1 MKSTIR
7 FDTVTMPGA
16 FFAGQNPMP
25 SIWDAGDIHA
35 AVQIDDTIPEAERE
49 YFGYGKI
56 ETMLPYCMQD
66 NYDRRKVMRQFEVIV
81 LENEYLRA
89 EFMPQF
95 GGRLWSL
102 YDKEHQRDL
111 VHHNPVFQPVNFGL
125 RNAWIS
131 GGVEWNLGMTG
142 HTPLSMSPMHTSI
155 LQLSDGTPVLRMYE
169 LERIRQTTMQ
179 LDFYLPET
187 SRFLFVRVHLCN
199 TRDEVVP
206 VYWWSNIAVNETE
219 DTRVLA
225 PSDEAYVYEY
235 TRGVSL
241 EKMPVRGGIDRSYTT
256 RTGRS
261 VDYFFEIPKEQRK
274 WEAALDGKGQGLIQT
289 STDLLQGR
297 KIFLW
302 GNKSGGKRWQEFLSV
317 PGEAY
322 LEIQGGLAKTQMQ
335 HLPMPANAKWEWLE
349 AYGYLSAEPEQ
360 VHSPDWQ
367 KACACV
373 EDALEQALPRE
384 FMDRELKR
392 LETELA
398 QTAPTVRSGS
408 GWAAL
413 ELLRRGEGDRY
424 PGEYTVY
431 PPSSIGAE
439 QAAWLQLLRE
449 GSFPYCR
456 PEEQPSGYQGQAE
469 WIPLLEKAIESG
481 NSDHWHAWLQLGVLY
496 CAVGA
501 WEKAATAFQTSIART
516 DSGWARR
523 NLAMVWLRAGN
534 REAAVE
540 ELRKASMLL
549 PIARIAVECG
559 ENLYKMERWQDYAD
573 YYAALPPEIQADARM
588 RLMRAFAAAE
598 LGELEYA
605 LEILN
610 SGIEIKDL
618 REGEPT
624 LAELWIRIHRY
635 SMLREDPSLKELD
648 SETLTARVLE
658 RYSVPDQFEFR
669 VNLD

>member
-1 MKSTIR
+1 MKTTIK
-7 FDTVTMPGA
+7 FETTSMPGA

-25 SIWDAGDIHA
+25 SIWDEGDIHA
-35 AVQIDDTIPEAERE
+35 SVQIDDTIPEAERG

-56 ETMLPYCMQD
+56 ENMLPYCMQD
-66 NYDRRKVMRQFEVIV
+66 NYDRKKVMREYEIVV

-102 YDKEHQRDL
+102 YDKEHKRDL
-111 VHHNPVFQPVNFGL
+111 VHHNPVFQPVNFGV

-142 HTPLSMSPMHTSI
+142 HTPLTMAPLHTAI
-155 LQLSDGTPVLRMYE
+155 LHMSDGTPVLRMYE
-169 LERIRQTTMQ
+169 LERIRQITMQ
-179 LDFYLPET
+179 LDFYLPED

-199 TRDEVVP
+199 TKDEVVP

-225 PSDEAYVYEY
+225 PSDEAYIYEY
-235 TRGVSL
+235 TRGVTL
-241 EKMPVRGGIDRSYTT
+241 GKMPVRDGIDRSYTT

-261 VDYFFEIPKEQRK
+261 VDYFFEIQKQRRK
-274 WEAALDGKGQGLIQT
+274 WEAALDGTGAGLVQT

-302 GNKSGGKRWQEFLSV
+302 GNKVGGKRWQEFLST
-317 PGEAY
+317 PDEAY

-349 AYGYLSAEPEQ
+349 AYGYLQADAET
-360 VHSPDWQ
+360 VHSENWQ
-367 KACACV
+367 TACNCV
-373 EDALEQALPRE
+373 EETLENRLPRA
-384 FMDRELKR
+384 FMDAELKR

-398 QTAPTVRSGS
+398 QTATPIRSGS

-413 ELLRRGEGDRY
+413 ELMRRGEGECY
-424 PGEYTVY
+424 TGEYARYTQ
-431 PPSSIGAE
+431 SSIGPE
-439 QAAWLQLLRE
+439 QLAWAQLLRD
-449 GSFPYCR
+449 GSFPYYS
-456 PEEQPSGYQGQAE
+456 PEETPSGYQGQTE
-469 WIPLLEKAIESG
+469 WIPLLQKAIASG
-481 NSDHWHAWLQLGVLY
+481 NSDHWHAWLHLGVLY
-496 CAVGA
+496 CAVGE
-501 WEKAATAFQTSIART
+501 WEKAEEAFKTSIAKT
-516 DSGWARR
+516 NNGWARR
-523 NLAMVWLRAGN
+523 NLAMVWLRAGKQ
-534 REAAVE
+534 EEAVE

-559 ENLYKMERWQDYAD
+559 EKLYKMERWQDYAD
-573 YYAALPPEIQADARM
+573 YYQTLPAEIQANDRM
-588 RLMRAFAAAE
+588 RLMRAFAATE
-598 LGELEYA
+598 QGELDYA

-624 LAELWIRIHRY
+624 LSDLWIRIHTYR
-635 SMLREDPSLKELD
+635 MIRED
-648 SETLTARVLE
+648 ETLKSMDKEALTKKVVE
-658 RYSVPDQFEFR
+658 KYPVPAKFDFR

>member
-1 MKSTIR
+1 MKSTVY
-7 FDTVTMPGA
+7 FDSVTMPGA
-16 FFAGQNPMP
+16 YFSGQNPMP
-25 SIWDAGDIHA
+25 SIWDEGDIHSS
-35 AVQIDDTIPEAERE
+35 VQIDDTIPEAERA
-49 YFGYGKI
+49 YFGCGKI
-56 ETMLPYCMQD
+56 ENMLPYCMQD
-66 NYDRRKVMRQFEVIV
+66 NYDRRKVMRQYEVIV
-81 LENEYLRA
+81 LENDYLRA

-102 YDKEHQRDL
+102 YDKEHKRDL

-142 HTPLSMSPMHTSI
+142 HTPLSMSPVHTAI
-155 LQLSDGTPVLRMYE
+155 LHLSDGTPVLRMYE
-169 LERIRQTTMQ
+169 LERIRQITMQ
-179 LDFYLPET
+179 LDIYLPED

-199 TRDEVVP
+199 TRDETVP
-206 VYWWSNIAVNETE
+206 AYWWSNIAVNETE

-225 PSDEAYVYEY
+225 PSDEAYVYGY

-241 EKMPVRGGIDRSYTT
+241 KKMPVQDGIDRSYTT

-274 WEAALDGKGQGLIQT
+274 WEAALDGRGEGLIHT

-302 GNKSGGKRWQEFLSV
+302 GYKPGGKRWQEFLSV

-335 HLPMPANAKWEWLE
+335 HLPMPAKAKWEWLE
-349 AYGYLSAEPEQ
+349 AYGYLNAAPEG
-360 VHSPDWQ
+360 VHSTDWQ
-367 KACACV
+367 EACDCV
-373 EDALEQALPRE
+373 EAALEEKLPRS
-384 FMDRELKR
+384 FMDRELSR

-398 QTAPTVRSGS
+398 QSAPTVRSGS

-413 ELLRRGEGDRY
+413 ELLRRGEGDCYAGEFARY
-424 PGEYTVY
+424 SQ
-431 PPSSIGAE
+431 SSIGAE
-439 QAAWLQLLRE
+439 QVAWLQLLRE
-449 GSFPYCR
+449 GSFPACQ

-469 WIPLLEKAIESG
+469 WIPLLQSAIENG
-481 NSDHWHAWLQLGVLY
+481 NSDHWHAWLHLGVLY
-496 CAVGA
+496 CAVGE
-501 WEKAATAFQTSIART
+501 WEKAEEAFRTSILRT
-516 DSGWARR
+516 DNGWARR
-523 NLAMVWLRAGN
+523 NLAMVWLRAG
-534 REAAVE
+534 RRIEAVE
-540 ELRKASMLL
+540 QLRQASMLL
-549 PIARIAVECG
+549 PLARIAVECG
-559 ENLYKMERWQDYAD
+559 ENLYKMERWQDYAE
-573 YYAALPPEIQADARM
+573 YYTSLPAEIQANDRM

-624 LAELWIRIHRY
+624 LSDLWIRIHTY
-635 SMLREDPSLKELD
+635 GMLRENPSLKTLD
-648 SETLTARVLE
+648 KETLTRRVVE
-658 RYSVPDQFEFR
+658 IHPVPAEFDFR